1 MALRSTL
8 KDYHSEARL
17 FRRRAFFALIFA
29 ALLILVLGGR
39 MTLLQVIEYN
49 HYITQSNDN
58 RMQVRPLPPA
68 RGRILDRNG
77 VVLAEN
83 QTTLSLVI
91 VPEQVENLESTLENL
106 RSVLSISDEEL
117 QRFHKQRKRQRSFLP
132 ATLRYHLSDEEV
144 ARFESQR
151 YRFPGVMVEAILSR
165 NYPLGALTAH
175 VIGYTGRINED
186 DLKSLDEGRY
196 RGSQFTGKTGIERE
210 YEELLHGFPGE
221 SRVEANVVG
230 RVLDELERTPSRTG
244 TDLHLTLD
252 SRLQSIASEALGD
265 LKGAVVA
272 LDPNNG
278 EILALVSKPSFDPS
292 QFVLG
297 IPQKEYAALR
307 DDPTRPLFDRA
318 LRGQY
323 PPGSTIKPAMG
334 LAGLA
339 RGAID
344 EHEKIDCHGKYQLP
358 NSSLVFRDWK
368 KQGHGPTDLNK
379 SIVESCDVY
388 YYELSNRLGI
398 DRIHDFLEQFGLG
411 QATGIDLPSEP
422 SGLLPSREWKRSARN
437 QPWYP
442 GETLN
447 IGIGQGFFMTTP
459 LQLAQ
464 MTAMLANHGKP
475 IRPHLLLEGG
485 EPPQPTLKP
494 IVLPDRLWQPVIK
507 GMEDVV
513 HTRQGTAN
521 RIARGAKY
529 RIAGKTG
536 TAQVFSLGRDEKYD
550 EDAIPEHLRDH
561 ALFVA
566 FAPAQQPQIAVAVM
580 VENGGHG
587 GATASPMAR
596 AVMDAWLLR
605 PENRVALP

>member
-1 MALRSTL
+1 MAFGSHL
-8 KDYHSEARL
+8 KDYRGEAQL
-17 FRRRAFFALIFA
+17 FRRRAFFVLGFA
-29 ALLILVLGGR
+29 GLLVLVLSTR
-39 MTLLQVIEYN
+39 MTLLQVAEHK
-49 HYITQSNDN
+49 HYSTQSNDN
-58 RMQVRPLPPA
+58 RMQVRALPPA

-83 QTTLSLVI
+83 QTTLSLTLI
-91 VPEQVENLESTLENL
+91 PERIADLEATLQKLSEILNLTE
-106 RSVLSISDEEL
+106 EEL
-117 QRFHKQRKRQRSFLP
+117 ERFHKQRKRQRGFLP
-132 ATLRYHLSDEEV
+132 ITLRYHLGDEEV

-151 YRFPGVMVEAILSR
+151 YRFPGVEVEAILSR
-165 NYPLGALTAH
+165 NYPLGALTSH
-175 VIGYTGRINED
+175 VIGYTGRINEE
-186 DLKSLDEGRY
+186 DLKSFDETRY

-221 SRVEANVVG
+221 SHIEANNIG
-230 RVLDELERTPSRTG
+230 RVLRELDRTPSQTG
-244 TDLHLTLD
+244 IDLHLTLD
-252 SRLQSIASEALGD
+252 SRLQSIASEALGS

-297 IPQKEYAALR
+297 ISQKDYAALR
-307 DDPTRPLFDRA
+307 DDPSRPLFDRA

-334 LAGLA
+334 LAGLV
-339 RGAID
+339 RGVID
-344 EHEKIDCHGKYQLP
+344 PQEKIDCHGKYQLP

-368 KQGHGPTDLNK
+368 KRGHGPTDLNK

-422 SGLLPSREWKRSARN
+422 NGLLPSREWKRTARN

-485 EPPQPTLKP
+485 EPPPPTLKP
-494 IVLPDRLWQPVIK
+494 LVLPDSLWQPVIK

-536 TAQVFSLGRDEKYD
+536 TAQVFSLGRDEEYD
-550 EDAIPEHLRDH
+550 EETIPEHMRDH

-566 FAPAQQPQIAVAVM
+566 FAPAQQPQIAVAVL

>member
-1 MALRSTL
+1 MPLRSML
-8 KDYHSEARL
+8 KDYQSEVRL
-17 FRRRAFFALIFA
+17 FRGRAVLALIFA
-29 ALLILVLGGR
+29 ALLILVLGAR
-39 MTLLQVIEYN
+39 MTQLQVVEHK
-49 HYITQSNDN
+49 HYVTQSNDN

-91 VPEQVENLESTLENL
+91 VPEQVADLEATVQNLS
-106 RSVLSISDEEL
+106 SILSISDEAL

-132 ATLRYHLSDEEV
+132 ATLRYYLSDEEV

-151 YRFPGVMVEAILSR
+151 YRFPGVKVEAILSR

-175 VIGYTGRINED
+175 VIGYTGRINEE
-186 DLKSLDEGRY
+186 DLQALDEGRY
-196 RGSQFTGKTGIERE
+196 RGSQFVGKTGIERE
-210 YEELLHGFPGE
+210 YEELLHGYPGE

-230 RVLDELERTPSRTG
+230 RVLQELERTPSRPG
-244 TDLHLTLD
+244 IDLHLTLD
-252 SRLQSIASEALGD
+252 SRLQSIASEALGN

-292 QFVLG
+292 SFVLG
-297 IPQKEYAALR
+297 IPQKDYNALR

-334 LAGLA
+334 LAGLV
-339 RGAID
+339 RGVID
-344 EHEKIDCHGKYQLP
+344 ADETIDCHGKYQLD

-368 KQGHGPTDLNK
+368 ERGHGPTDLNK

-388 YYELSNRLGI
+388 YYELSHRLGI
-398 DRIHDFLEQFGLG
+398 DRIHEFLAQFGLG
-411 QATGIDLPSEP
+411 NATGIDLPSEP
-422 SGLLPSREWKRSARN
+422 SGLLPSREWKRAARN

-447 IGIGQGFFMTTP
+447 IGIGQGFFMATP

-485 EPPQPTLKP
+485 EPPPPTLKP
-494 IVLPDRLWQPVIK
+494 IVLPDSLWQPVIK

-536 TAQVFSLGRDEKYD
+536 TSQVFSLARDEKYD
-550 EDAIPEHLRDH
+550 EEAIPEHLRDH

-566 FAPAQQPQIAVAVM
+566 FAPIEQPQIAVAVM
-580 VENGGHG
+580 VENGGSG

-605 PENRVALP
+605 PENRVALQ

>member
-1 MALRSTL
+1 MAFGSHL
-8 KDYHSEARL
+8 KDYRGEAQL
-17 FRRRAFFALIFA
+17 FRRRAFFVLGFA
-29 ALLILVLGGR
+29 GLLVLVLSTR
-39 MTLLQVIEYN
+39 MTLLQVAEHK
-49 HYITQSNDN
+49 HYSTQSNDN
-58 RMQVRPLPPA
+58 RMQVRALPPA

-83 QTTLSLVI
+83 QTTLSLTLI
-91 VPEQVENLESTLENL
+91 PERIADLEATLQKLSEILNLTE
-106 RSVLSISDEEL
+106 EEL
-117 QRFHKQRKRQRSFLP
+117 ERFHKQRKRQRGFLP
-132 ATLRYHLSDEEV
+132 ITLRYHLGDEEV

-151 YRFPGVMVEAILSR
+151 YRFPGVEVEAILSR
-165 NYPLGALTAH
+165 NYPLGALTSH
-175 VIGYTGRINED
+175 VIGYTGRINEE
-186 DLKSLDEGRY
+186 DLKSFDETRY

-221 SRVEANVVG
+221 SHIEANNIG
-230 RVLDELERTPSRTG
+230 RVLRELNRTPSQTG
-244 TDLHLTLD
+244 IDLHLTLD
-252 SRLQSIASEALGD
+252 SRLQSIASEALGS

-297 IPQKEYAALR
+297 ISQKDYAALR
-307 DDPTRPLFDRA
+307 DDPSRPLFDRA

-334 LAGLA
+334 LAGLV
-339 RGAID
+339 RGVID
-344 EHEKIDCHGKYQLP
+344 PQEKIDCHGKYQLP

-368 KQGHGPTDLNK
+368 KRGHGPTDLNK

-422 SGLLPSREWKRSARN
+422 NGLLPSREWKRTARN

-485 EPPQPTLKP
+485 EPPPPTLKP
-494 IVLPDRLWQPVIK
+494 LVLPDSLWQPVIK

-536 TAQVFSLGRDEKYD
+536 TAQVFSLGRDEEYD
-550 EDAIPEHLRDH
+550 EETIPEHMRDH

-566 FAPAQQPQIAVAVM
+566 FAPAQQPQIAVAVL

>member
-1 MALRSTL
+1 MA
-8 KDYHSEARL
+8 
-17 FRRRAFFALIFA
+17 
-29 ALLILVLGGR
+29 
-39 MTLLQVIEYN
+39 LLQVVEYK

-83 QTTLSLVI
+83 QTTLSLI
-91 VPEQVENLESTLENL
+91 LIPEQVEDLDTTLQGLTEIIT
-106 RSVLSISDEEL
+106 ISEDEL

-151 YRFPGVMVEAILSR
+151 YRFPGVIVEAILSR

-186 DLKSLDEGRY
+186 DLKALDEGRY

-210 YEELLHGFPGE
+210 YEELLHGYPGE
-221 SRVEANVVG
+221 SRIEANVVG
-230 RVLDELERTPSRTG
+230 RMLRELERTPSHSG
-244 TDLHLTLD
+244 NDLHLTLD
-252 SRLQSIASEALGD
+252 SRLQSIASEALGE

-272 LDPNNG
+272 IDPNNG

-297 IPQKEYAALR
+297 IAQKDYASLR
-307 DDPTRPLFDRA
+307 DDSTRPLFDRA

-323 PPGSTIKPAMG
+323 PPGSTIKPVMG

-339 RGAID
+339 RGVVD
-344 EHEKIDCHGKYQLP
+344 PDEKIDCHGKYQLP

-368 KQGHGPTDLNK
+368 KRGHGPTDLNK

-411 QATGIDLPSEP
+411 QPTGIDLPSEP
-422 SGLLPSREWKRSARN
+422 SGLLPSREWKRAARN

-447 IGIGQGFFMTTP
+447 IGIGQGFFMATP

-485 EPPQPTLKP
+485 EPPSPTLKP
-494 IVLPDRLWQPVIK
+494 VVLPDSLWQPVIK

-536 TAQVFSLGRDEKYD
+536 TAQVFSLARNEEYD
-550 EDAIPEHLRDH
+550 EEKIPEHMRDH

-566 FAPAQQPQIAVAVM
+566 FAPAQQPQIAVAVL

>member
-1 MALRSTL
+1 MAFRSML

-17 FRRRAFFALIFA
+17 FRRRAYVAMGFT
-29 ALLILVLGGR
+29 ALLILGLSVR
-39 MTLLQVIEYN
+39 MTLLQVHEYK
-49 HYITQSNDN
+49 HYVTQSNDN
-58 RMQVRPLPPA
+58 RIQVRSLPPA
-68 RGRILDRNG
+68 RGHILDRNG

-83 QTTLSLVI
+83 QTTLSLVLI
-91 VPEQVENLESTLENL
+91 PEQIDDLDTTLHSL
-106 RSVLSISDEEL
+106 REIVAVSEDEL

-151 YRFPGVMVEAILSR
+151 YRFPGVTVEAILSR

-186 DLKSLDEGRY
+186 DLKALDEGRY

-221 SRVEANVVG
+221 SRIEANVVG
-230 RVLDELERTPSRTG
+230 RVLRELGRTPSQSG
-244 TDLHLTLD
+244 SDLHLTLD
-252 SRLQSIASEALGD
+252 SRLQSIASEALGE

-272 LDPNNG
+272 IDPNNG

-307 DDPTRPLFDRA
+307 DDPSRPLFDRA

-323 PPGSTIKPAMG
+323 PPGSTIKPVMG

-339 RGAID
+339 RGVMDAQ
-344 EHEKIDCHGKYQLP
+344 EQIDCHGKYQLP

-388 YYELSNRLGI
+388 YYELSRRLGV
-398 DRIHDFLEQFGLG
+398 DRIHEFLGQFGLG

-422 SGLLPSREWKRSARN
+422 NGLLPSREWKRITRN

-447 IGIGQGFFMTTP
+447 IGIGQGFFMATP

-475 IRPHLLLEGG
+475 IRPHLVLEGG
-485 EPPQPTLKP
+485 EPPAPTLRP
-494 IVLPDRLWQPVIK
+494 VVLPDSLWQPVIK

-536 TAQVFSLGRDEKYD
+536 TAQVFSLGRDEEYD
-550 EDAIPEHLRDH
+550 EEKIPENMRDH

-566 FAPAQQPQIAVAVM
+566 FAPAQQPQIAVAVL

>member
-1 MALRSTL
+1 VAFGSHL
-8 KDYHSEARL
+8 KDYRGEAQL
-17 FRRRAFFALIFA
+17 FRRRAFFVLGFA
-29 ALLILVLGGR
+29 GLLVLVLSTR
-39 MTLLQVIEYN
+39 MTLLQVAEHK
-49 HYITQSNDN
+49 HYSTQSNDN
-58 RMQVRPLPPA
+58 RMQVRALPPA

-83 QTTLSLVI
+83 QTTLSLTLI
-91 VPEQVENLESTLENL
+91 PERIADLEATLQKLSEILNLTE
-106 RSVLSISDEEL
+106 EEL
-117 QRFHKQRKRQRSFLP
+117 ERFHKQRKRQRGFLP
-132 ATLRYHLSDEEV
+132 ITLRYHLGDEEV

-151 YRFPGVMVEAILSR
+151 YRFPGVEVEAILSR
-165 NYPLGALTAH
+165 NYPLGALTSH
-175 VIGYTGRINED
+175 VIGYTGRINEE
-186 DLKSLDEGRY
+186 DLKSFDETRY

-221 SRVEANVVG
+221 SHIEANNIG
-230 RVLDELERTPSRTG
+230 RVLRELDRTPSQTG
-244 TDLHLTLD
+244 IDLHLTLD
-252 SRLQSIASEALGD
+252 SRLQSIASEALGS

-297 IPQKEYAALR
+297 ISQKDYAALR
-307 DDPTRPLFDRA
+307 DDPSRPLFDRA

-334 LAGLA
+334 LAGLV
-339 RGAID
+339 RGVID
-344 EHEKIDCHGKYQLP
+344 PQEKIDCHGKYQLP

-368 KQGHGPTDLNK
+368 KRGHGPTDLNK

-422 SGLLPSREWKRSARN
+422 NGLLPSREWKRTARN

-485 EPPQPTLKP
+485 EPPPPTLKP
-494 IVLPDRLWQPVIK
+494 LVLPDSLWQPVIK

-536 TAQVFSLGRDEKYD
+536 TAQVFSLGRDEEYD
-550 EDAIPEHLRDH
+550 EETIPEHMRDH

-566 FAPAQQPQIAVAVM
+566 FAPAQQPQIAVAVL